1 MDDLNLSP
9 VPPAA
14 ALSEQAASLASR
26 PSEALANTAS
36 EPLANGGCSASGPA
50 ASSLGST
57 SSLEPTPRRG
67 AARRDWI
74 VIAVCVVMLMAMGIW
89 LFRAGPQNQQDV
101 ARPEPK
107 RVSREEFVEV
117 GGVRRPASDLSRS
130 EATWKKPKGPAV
142 NANALPRQSI
152 KDDGTNPQIASV
164 KEAMRTKTHPERLSS
179 LIIPAPFDAAAYRA
193 GPEKYLNVVEPG
205 RVWQAA
211 QPGPGVKR
219 LTSVSSEYEFIE
231 QGQSVSLKV
240 QAAPGAPVTFTSFDL
255 GAFDNQLTSQ
265 TVKADE
271 TGLAKATF
279 IGTGGTR
286 GEVKILAASP
296 LSSGQVQ
303 FLVQVDYPK
312 KRRV

>member
-1 MDDLNLSP
+1 MDDLNLTP
-9 VPPAA
+9 VSPAA
-14 ALSEQAASLASR
+14 ALSEQAASLAPR
-26 PSEALANTAS
+26 PSEALANTIS
-36 EPLANGGCSASGPA
+36 EPLANGGSSTSGSAVG
-50 ASSLGST
+50 SLGST
-57 SSLEPTPRRG
+57 NSLEPTPRRG

-89 LFRAGPQNQQDV
+89 LFRAGPQNQDV

-107 RVSREEFVEV
+107 RFSRDEFVEV
-117 GGVRRPASDLSRS
+117 GGIRRPASDLSRS
-130 EATWKKPKGPAV
+130 DATWKKPKGPAV

-152 KDDGTNPQIASV
+152 KDDGKNPQIASV
-164 KEAMRTKTHPERLSS
+164 KEAMQSKTHPERLSS
-179 LIIPAPFDAAAYRA
+179 LIVPAPFDAAAFRA
-193 GPEKYLNVVEPG
+193 SPEKYLNVVEPG
-205 RVWQAA
+205 RVWQVA

-240 QAAPGAPVTFTSFDL
+240 QADPGAPVTFTSFDL

-271 TGLAKATF
+271 KGLAKATF

-312 KRRV
+312 KKRV